1 MNRSGQDLDNYPAV
15 LLESFSKTDFGRSF
29 SFEEPEVIIVAHSL
43 SEVLPALASIE
54 QAVAAGRHAAGFIG
68 YEAAS
73 ALNPELP
80 VMQQSDLPL
89 LWFGIFSQRREVTT
103 ERNDENSDCWI
114 SEPRLDVSRYRYCRS
129 INSIRDAI
137 ARGETYQVNYTV
149 RQKFSVTGDPF
160 ALYRR
165 ICRNQQAP
173 FCAWI
178 NTGSHRILSASPEL
192 FFALQGDQ
200 LTMKPMKGTAT
211 RLPSPSEDLRQK
223 KKLGLSPKDRAE
235 NLMIVDLVRN
245 DLSTIAV
252 NGTVEVPRLF
262 EIETY
267 PTVHQMTSTVTARIA
282 PETGITDIFWAL
294 FPCGSIT
301 GAPKRR
307 TMEIIRDLETSP
319 RGVYCGAIG
328 YISPGREALF
338 SVAIRTA
345 VIDSDNR
352 GEVGVGGGITW
363 DSDPEAEFDE
373 CHAKSAFLTRDSS
386 PFSLIETL
394 RYDQH
399 GYLMLD
405 RHLHRLLRSAEYFG
419 FHVDPDKVINDL
431 EEYAKQLHGIHKV
444 RLLLDAD
451 GSVTIESVMI
461 EPTDLD
467 APPLKLVV
475 AEKRIASGDPFL
487 YHKTTRRDVY
497 EDARSSHPQAD
508 DVLLVNERDEI
519 TEGCFNNIVVRIGEE
534 MLTPAN
540 QCGLLAGVLRQ
551 ELIEIGA
558 IREAVLTLDDIY
570 NAERIWLINSVRG
583 WRECRIDSSPLL
595 S

>member
-1 MNRSGQDLDNYPAV
+1 MNRQGQYLDNYPTV
-15 LLESFSKTDFGRSF
+15 LLESFSKKEFGRSF
-29 SFEEPEVIIVAHSL
+29 SFEEPEAIIVAHSL
-43 SEVLPALASIE
+43 SDVLPALASIE
-54 QAVAAGRHAAGFIG
+54 QAVAAGRHAAGFIS

-73 ALNPELP
+73 ALNAELP
-80 VMQQSDLPL
+80 VMQQSELPL
-89 LWFGIFSQRREVTT
+89 LWFGIFASRREIRA

-114 SEPRLDVSRYRYCRS
+114 SEPRLDVSRHRYCRS

-137 ARGETYQVNYTV
+137 ASGETYQVNYTV
-149 RQKFSVTGDPF
+149 RQKFSLTGDPF

-165 ICRNQQAP
+165 ICLNQQAP

-200 LTMKPMKGTAT
+200 LTMRPMKGTAA
-211 RLPSPSEDLRQK
+211 RMPSPAEDLLQK
-223 KKLGLSPKDRAE
+223 EQLGQSAKDRAE

-252 NGTVEVPRLF
+252 NGTVEVPSLF
-262 EIETY
+262 DIETY

-282 PETGITDIFWAL
+282 PETGITDIFRAL

-328 YISPGREALF
+328 YISPDREALF

-345 VIDSDNR
+345 VLDSENR

-363 DSDPEAEFDE
+363 DSNPDAEFDE
-373 CHAKSAFLTRDSS
+373 CRAKSAFLTRDSS

-405 RHLHRLLRSAEYFG
+405 RHLHRLLGSAEYFG
-419 FHVDPDKVINDL
+419 FHVDPDKVISIL
-431 EEYAKQLHGIHKV
+431 EEFAKKLHGIHKV

-451 GSVTIESVMI
+451 GSLSIEATEI
-461 EPTDLD
+461 EPTDPD
-467 APPLKLVV
+467 APPLKLAVF
-475 AEKRIASGDPFL
+475 EKKMASSDPFL
-487 YHKTTRRDVY
+487 YHKTTRRAVY
-497 EDARSSHPQAD
+497 EDARKSQPEAD
-508 DVLLVNERDEI
+508 DVLLVNQRGEI
-519 TEGCFNNIVVRIGEE
+519 TEGCFNNIVVRINEE
-534 MLTPAN
+534 MLTPATT
-540 QCGLLAGVLRQ
+540 CGLLAGVLRQ

-558 IREAVLTLDDIY
+558 VREAVLKLDDIY
-570 NAERIWLINSVRG
+570 NADRIWLINSVRG
-583 WRECRIDSSPLL
+583 WRECRIQKA
-595 S
+595 

>member
-1 MNRSGQDLDNYPAV
+1 MNRCSRDLNSYPTV

-29 SFEEPEVIIVAHSL
+29 SFEEPEEIIVAHSL
-43 SEVLPALASIE
+43 EEVLPALARIE
-54 QAVAAGRHAAGFIG
+54 QSVAGGMHAAGFIN

-80 VMQQSDLPL
+80 LMTQSDLPL
-89 LWFGIFSQRREVTT
+89 LWFGIFSKRRQVTAERDT
-103 ERNDENSDCWI
+103 EHSDCRI
-114 SEPRLDVSRYRYCRS
+114 SEPQLDISRDQYCRS

-149 RQKFSVTGDPF
+149 RQKFSVAGDPF

-178 NTGSHRILSASPEL
+178 NTGSHKILSASPEL

-200 LTMKPMKGTAT
+200 LTMKPMKGTAA
-211 RLPSPSEDLRQK
+211 RLPSPAEDLRQK
-223 KKLGLSPKDRAE
+223 EKLGQSPKDRAE

-245 DLSTIAV
+245 DLSTIAF
-252 NGTVEVPRLF
+252 NGTVEVPSLF
-262 EIETY
+262 NIETY

-282 PETGITDIFWAL
+282 PETRITDIFRAL

-307 TMEIIRDLETSP
+307 TMEIIRDLETSS

-328 YISPGREALF
+328 YISPDREALF

-345 VIDSDNR
+345 VIDSNNR

-363 DSDPEAEFDE
+363 YSNPNAEFGE

-386 PFSLIETL
+386 YFCLIETL
-394 RYDQH
+394 RHDQH

-405 RHLHRLLRSAEYFG
+405 RHLHRLFGSANYFG
-419 FHVDPDKVINDL
+419 FHVDLDKVISNL
-431 EEYAKQLHGIHKV
+431 EEFARQLHGIHKV
-444 RLLLDAD
+444 RLLLDTD
-451 GSVTIESVMI
+451 GTITVESTQI
-461 EPTDLD
+461 EATEID
-467 APPLKLVV
+467 APPLKLAVS
-475 AEKRIASGDPFL
+475 EKKIDSNDPFL
-487 YHKTTRRDVY
+487 YHKTTRRAVY
-497 EDARSSHPQAD
+497 EDARNSHPEAD
-508 DVLLVNERDEI
+508 DVLLINERNEI

-534 MLTPAN
+534 MLTPATA
-540 QCGLLAGVLRQ
+540 CGLLAGVLRQ

-570 NAERIWLINSVRG
+570 NAGRIWLINSVRG
-583 WRECRIDSSPLL
+583 WRECRID
-595 S
+595 